1 MSPFF
6 MPAKNTTV
14 RQSVL
19 QIAWTKTPGDSRL
32 PDGMPSS
39 LANEMIPLVV
49 AEGHRAT
56 GDTRNY
62 GRESLPR

>member
-32 PDGMPSS
+32 PGGMPSS

-49 AEGHRAT
+49 PKRHRVT
-56 GDTRNY
+56 GDTRNF
-62 GRESLPR
+62 GRESLRR